1 MLISL
6 TFENLALIEQK
17 NTLILMIDS
26 MSLQAKQV
34 QASH

>member
-6 TFENLALIEQK
+6 TFENLALIEQ